1 MATYKAVA
9 TTQVY
14 GNDKESKKKMVV
26 IVSPDEP
33 TEDTFQVNAADVEGL
48 EPDDIIMVG
57 SVIVTPGGS
66 CVAFN
71 ENEFTVRG

>member
-1 MATYKAVA
+1 MNNLKAVA

-14 GNDKESKKKMVV
+14 GNDGDSRKKMVV
-26 IVSPDEP
+26 LVSADEP
-33 TEDTFQVNAADVEGL
+33 TTDTFTVDPADVEGL

-66 CVAFN
+66 CVAFE